1 MPLSNFTGL
10 QFRQSFTFAEAT
22 KMIMFKQLRCSFC
35 RKKDSEVLKLVAGP
49 HVYICDR
56 SVAIANELMN
66 NPPTDKPPPTVRTS
80 VWHEFVARIG
90 HFIRGR
96 NTLRAGSLV
105 VS

>member
-1 MPLSNFTGL
+1 MT
-10 QFRQSFTFAEAT
+10 
-22 KMIMFKQLRCSFC
+22 MFKQLRCSFC

-56 SVAIANELMN
+56 CVAIANELMN
-66 NPPTDKPPPTVRTS
+66 NPPTDNLPPTVRSS
-80 VWHEFVARIG
+80 VWHKLVAHVG

-105 VS
+105 VSP